1 MNNKKEKMK
10 KKKKKN
16 NLLVGFIGLIV
27 LIAVLSLVGWMMLR
41 SEPLILQGEIEA
53 TEVRVSGKVPGR
65 ISEFY
70 VSEGTQVSKGDTL
83 LLLDSPELL
92 AKLEQAQ
99 AAVAAAEAQ
108 NRKAISGT
116 RSEQIAAAYEMWQK
130 AEVGVDIAQKLFTRV
145 QNLYAKEV
153 VTTQQRD
160 EAQAQYNAAVATA
173 KAAKAQYNMAQNGA
187 QAEDKQAAAAMVNRA
202 KGARDEVKSYIQ
214 ETHLTSPVAG
224 EVSELYPKAGELV
237 GTGTPILSILKL
249 DDLWATFNIREDLL
263 PNFSVGKELQV
274 SIPALGN
281 GTLTFKVTYIKSLG
295 TYATWKATK
304 ATGQFDV
311 KTFEVRAKP
320 IEKIEGLRPGMSVL
334 YQAEK

>member
-1 MNNKKEKMK
+1 MK
-10 KKKKKN
+10 KY

-27 LIAVLSLVGWMMLR
+27 LIAGLSVAGWFMLR
-41 SEPLILQGEIEA
+41 PEPLILQGEIEA

-108 NRKAISGT
+108 NRKAIGGT

-130 AEVGVDIAQKLFTRV
+130 AEVGTDIARKSFIRV

-160 EAQAQYNAAVATA
+160 EAEAQYNAATATA
-173 KAAKAQYNMAQNGA
+173 KAAKAQYDMALNGA
-187 QAEDKQAAAAMVNRA
+187 QAEDKQAALAMVNRA
-202 KGARDEVKSYIQ
+202 KGARDEVESYLREIR
-214 ETHLTSPVAG
+214 LTSPVAG

-237 GTGTPILSILKL
+237 GTGTPILSILRL
-249 DDLWATFNIREDLL
+249 DDVWATFNIREDLL
-263 PNFSVGKELQV
+263 PGFSIGKELKV

-281 GTLTFKVTYIKSLG
+281 RTLTFKVTYIKSLG
-295 TYATWKATK
+295 SYATWKATK
-304 ATGQFDV
+304 ATGEFDV

-320 IEKIEGLRPGMSVL
+320 VEDVEGLRPGMSAL
-334 YQAEK
+334 YQIEKLKN